1 MKDQVRAR
9 CLASIGMLGIICTV
23 AGSTASADTHP
34 AMLVP
39 RNSAAFVVFPRISTS
54 NEHIKQFVRRTMPS
68 FVGFDQSE
76 LEMTLGF
83 APGTIDLSKPVIV
96 IADRPEELKKLM
108 SGVGLSEGEA
118 DWPVVGFHPL
128 DVERFKSAIIHRSH
142 RSWAEE
148 VHTIAGAYG
157 RYRIVMRDGYAFVA
171 PRATKLAKIARMT
184 KADSEWSRMSEAA
197 RDDAMKSEVFIQ
209 LSMSAW
215 RPLFEGQLQA
225 IIPLMKYGIQA
236 QQQDLSRIEQTR
248 KLADWFFDGALD
260 GLRQM
265 DTASLALSM
274 DADRVHVS
282 HHHSFQKRGWVADYL
297 ERVTVSADVSNWRA
311 FPDRPFLIGLSINW
325 IVPSENSLT
334 VRFNRRCMDDPALC
348 RTLSKR
354 DRQSLDRDL
363 CRLTQATMLEE
374 FVVTSDSGEL
384 TPLRVFG
391 SYSASHAPQILEIMR
406 KVREH
411 SNEMIGAVIP
421 GAADVGGKA
430 RPLAL
435 DGMTVYR
442 MHLVDGTKSQIV
454 RDNIAAMY
462 GANAL
467 YQEAAVDDKT
477 IIYSIGDRK
486 SIRVLADV
494 VRGKSD
500 RMSANPR
507 VRKAMN
513 ALPADANVYALV
525 DTNRLAKSIPAMIR
539 SGMADARVPGLVT
552 ADADRTVDSVGPL
565 LGWTASVRG
574 NHVCCA
580 FDMTTDDLE
589 ETIGAIMLVK
599 EQLKDRTSGGATMES
614 GFAKDRPLPFVMG
627 D

>member
-9 CLASIGMLGIICTV
+9 CVASIGMLGIICIV

-39 RNSAAFVVFPRISTS
+39 RNSAAFVVFPQISKS
-54 NEHIKQFVRRTMPS
+54 NQHIKQFVRRTMPS
-68 FVGFDQSE
+68 FVGFDESE

-108 SGVGLSEGEA
+108 RGVGLSEGNVE
-118 DWPVVGFHPL
+118 WPAVGFQPV
-128 DVERFKSAIIHRSH
+128 DPERFRAKIVGGERSG
-142 RSWAEE
+142 ADG
-148 VHTIAGAYG
+148 VQTIVGAYG
-157 RYRIVMRDGYAFVA
+157 RYRVVMRDGYAFVA
-171 PRATKLAKIARMT
+171 PKTTTLARIARMT
-184 KADSEWSRMSEAA
+184 REDSEWSRMSDEA
-197 RDDAMKSEVFIQ
+197 RDDALKSEVFIQ

-225 IIPLMKYGIQA
+225 IIPLMKYGIQM

-274 DADRVHVS
+274 DAERVRVS

-297 ERVTVSADVSNWRA
+297 ERVTVSGDASNWRA
-311 FPDRPFLIGLSINW
+311 FPDRPFLIGLSMNW

-354 DRQSLDRDL
+354 DRQLLDRDL

-391 SYSASHAPQILEIMR
+391 SYSASQAPQILEIMR
-406 KVREH
+406 KVRDH

-421 GAADVGGKA
+421 GAADIGGKA

-477 IIYSIGDRK
+477 IIYAIGDRK
-486 SIRVLADV
+486 SIRELADV

-513 ALPADANVYALV
+513 ALPANANVYALV

-539 SGMADARVPGLVT
+539 SGMADPRVPGRIT
-552 ADADRTVDSVGPL
+552 ADTDRTVDSVGPL
-565 LGWTASVRG
+565 LGWTARVRG
-574 NHVCCA
+574 HHVCCA
-580 FDMTTDDLE
+580 FDMTKDDLE

-599 EQLKDRTSGGATMES
+599 EQLKDPTTGGATMDS